1 MEYLNNEAEEKCA
14 EQDEIVE
21 NYQRMLEET
30 NIKFRQNMKE
40 NVKQKRMFE
49 EKIKHELDAKLRK
62 QRDAMKNGLQ
72 EKIELATDIFTD
84 KIPINGIRTA
94 VKSTANIQ
102 NDDHH
107 ENEVDENQFKHVPRR
122 EAPVANVRYRRS
134 RSAGDRWLEHRPAN
148 PTPLGTV
155 LQPVFKCHKSVQKL
169 TNMKDVVNPKQ
180 SKYLL
185 ISQGQDDVGDLE
197 TKLYKVHNSIIY
209 YSMEYSY

>member
-1 MEYLNNEAEEKCA
+1 MEYRTNEAEEKCA

-30 NIKFRQNMKE
+30 NFKLRQNMKE
-40 NVKQKRMFE
+40 KVKQKRMFE
-49 EKIKHELDAKLRK
+49 EKITHELDAKLRK
-62 QRDAMKNGLQ
+62 QRDVLKSAMKNDL
-72 EKIELATDIFTD
+72 EKIELVKDILTD
-84 KIPINGIRTA
+84 KIPISGISTA
-94 VKSTANIQ
+94 VESTANIQ
-102 NDDHH
+102 NDDRN

-169 TNMKDVVNPKQ
+169 TNMKDVVNAKQ

-197 TKLYKVHNSIIY
+197 TKLYKVQNSILL
-209 YSMEYSY
+209 